1 MREFDDLQKNYK
13 EVSPEILKEELKKIF
28 INIKTNKRNF
38 EEIYFETDEYK
49 VIKSEEA
56 LKGLTFFTLSIEPNI
71 NIDKIDL
78 LELFYQAFKSKLK
91 EKKDQKYKFILFYH
105 VTKDQEEEKAFISK
119 NKHILNKSDIN
130 FVIDS
135 L

>member
-1 MREFDDLQKNYK
+1 VREFDDLQKNYK

-56 LKGLTFFTLSIEPNI
+56 LEGLTFFTLSIEPNI

-91 EKKDQKYKFILFYH
+91 EKKDQK
-105 VTKDQEEEKAFISK
+105 
-119 NKHILNKSDIN
+119 
-130 FVIDS
+130 
-135 L
+135 

>member
-1 MREFDDLQKNYK
+1 VREFDDLQKNYK

-91 EKKDQKYKFILFYH
+91 EKKDQK
-105 VTKDQEEEKAFISK
+105 
-119 NKHILNKSDIN
+119 
-130 FVIDS
+130 
-135 L
+135 